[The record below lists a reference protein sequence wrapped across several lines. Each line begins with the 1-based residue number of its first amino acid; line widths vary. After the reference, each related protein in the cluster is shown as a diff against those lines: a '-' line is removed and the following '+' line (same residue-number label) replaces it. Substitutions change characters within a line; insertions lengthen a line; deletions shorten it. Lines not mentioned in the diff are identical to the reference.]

1 MEAERAKNSITLQ
14 LEQEK
19 NKNKKL
25 IADFDQMTS
34 MMKDD
39 TSDKKASV
47 DSNLQ
52 AMVLKN
58 QKLEAKLRDMEVLQK
73 EIGEIKT

>member
-1 MEAERAKNSITLQ
+1 MEAERVKNSITLQ

-25 IADFDQMTS
+25 IVDFDQMTS

-39 TSDKKASV
+39 NSDKKVST
-47 DSNLQ
+47 DSNL
-52 AMVLKN
+52 
-58 QKLEAKLRDMEVLQK
+58 
-73 EIGEIKT
+73 